1 MRRMDPRRFPHE
13 IFRQRSG
20 PPSRNFYN
28 ELVPGP
34 IVSTALRASVQPIEL
49 QDVPTEAGQ
58 QLSGRLRAFVPDNQ
72 VPGET
77 GPALRGAVVDGLA
90 DAVEFGG
97 IRYAVDKSEHWRGS
111 HVVAEL
117 LRES

>member
-1 MRRMDPRRFPHE
+1 MNPRVFPHE
-13 IFRQRSG
+13 ITRKRSG
-20 PPSRNFYN
+20 PPSRDFYN
-28 ELVPGP
+28 ELVPG
-34 IVSTALRASVQPIEL
+34 VVVETALRASVQPIEL

-58 QLSGRLRAFVPDNQ
+58 QFSGRLRAFVPDNQ

-77 GPALRGAVVDGLA
+77 GAALAGAFDGSLADRVEYDGLTYSI
-90 DAVEFGG
+90 DVT
-97 IRYAVDKSEHWRGS
+97 KHWRGS